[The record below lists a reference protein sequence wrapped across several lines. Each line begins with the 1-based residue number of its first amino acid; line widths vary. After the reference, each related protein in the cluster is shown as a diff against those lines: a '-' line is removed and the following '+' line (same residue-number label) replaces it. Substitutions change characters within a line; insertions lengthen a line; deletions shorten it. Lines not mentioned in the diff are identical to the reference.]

1 MTVYV
6 VDDDASVRRA
16 LGRLLKSAGLSVRV
30 FASAEE
36 FLESGVPY
44 QGACLVADIR
54 MPGMSGLELLQELHR
69 RGASIP
75 AILVTAHDTQE
86 SRMEAALAGAA
97 GYFSKPV
104 DGSVLI
110 QVIEETGNRDSHGG
124 SGKG

>member
-36 FLESGVPY
+36 FLGSGAPY
-44 QGACLVADIR
+44 EGACLVADIR

-69 RGASIP
+69 RGAAIP
-75 AILVTAHDTQE
+75 AILVTAHDTEE
-86 SRMEAALAGAA
+86 SRMEAALAGAN

-104 DGSVLI
+104 DANTLL
-110 QVIEETGNRDSHGG
+110 QAIEDAGNGERTGG
-124 SGKG
+124 SEQR